1 MGTASLDTLDTNT
14 YAVSSGVAASS
25 SGGVTSSSCGAA
37 YSSDNAMSPVGQQP
51 TPTRI
56 GVVTH
61 TSDRTPV
68 HHDPAIN
75 IDVDI

>member
-1 MGTASLDTLDTNT
+1 MGTVSLDPLDTNT
-14 YAVSSGVAASS
+14 YAVSSGTAASS

-37 YSSDNAMSPVGQQP
+37 DSSDNAMSQVGQPP
-51 TPTRI
+51 TPTRT

-61 TSDRTPV
+61 SSDRTPV
-68 HHDPAIN
+68 HHDHSIN